1 MSDGANIAART
12 ILVVANETLGG
23 RPLLDAVRE
32 RASDDTRFVLCVPI
46 SRPKSGL
53 VVYNDSVFEA
63 AQARVDLALEVIR
76 SMGIRAIGEVGD
88 PDPFTAILD
97 AMGEYSPEE
106 IIISTYPMA
115 RSGWLR
121 RDLVDRVREATGVP
135 VTHLVSDIDA
145 EGLPFHVTLAVAN
158 RTASGDDLL
167 EILTAKSKTFSQPG
181 RRQLF
186 IVVVPPEGGSGH
198 AVQRAR
204 TRLKLVLDRLRVR
217 DLYAAGLVGDPD
229 PFTAIMNAL
238 QYFRV
243 DDIVISTFPET
254 KSGWMR
260 SDLVERVRRASGKP
274 VEHVVQSDEDT
285 AAVQS
290 AAGAPAA

>member
-1 MSDGANIAART
+1 MSSGANIASRT

-32 RASDDTRFVLCVPI
+32 RANDDTRFILCVPQ

-53 VVYNDSVFEA
+53 VVYQDAVFDA

-97 AMGEYSPEE
+97 IMGEYSPQE
-106 IIISTYPMA
+106 IIISTFPEA

-121 RDLVDRVREATGVP
+121 RDLVDRVKETTGVP
-135 VTHLVSDIDA
+135 VTHLVSDPDA

-158 RTASGDDLL
+158 RTASGDELL
-167 EILTAKSKTFSQPG
+167 EALAAKAQAFTQPG
-181 RRQLF
+181 RRQVF
-186 IVVVPPEGGSGH
+186 IVIVPPEGGSGH
-198 AVQRAR
+198 ALQRAR
-204 TRLKLVLDRLRVR
+204 TRLKLVLDRLHVR
-217 DLYAAGLVGDPD
+217 GLYAAGMIGDPD

-254 KSGWMR
+254 KSGWLR
-260 SDLVERVRRASGKP
+260 SDLIDRVRRASGKP
-274 VEHVVQSDEDT
+274 VEHIVHSD
-285 AAVQS
+285 
-290 AAGAPAA
+290 APAAVA

>member
-1 MSDGANIAART
+1 MSTSAANIAGKT
-12 ILVVANETLGG
+12 ILVVANETVGG
-23 RPLLDAVRE
+23 RDLLDAIRVRGD
-32 RASDDTRFVLCVPI
+32 SDTRFVLIVPE

-76 SMGIRAIGEVGD
+76 GMGIRAIGEVGD

-97 AMGEYSPEE
+97 ALSEYKPQE
-106 IIISTYPMA
+106 IIISTFPEA

-121 RDLVDRVREATGVP
+121 RDLIERIKEATGLP
-135 VTHLVSDIDA
+135 VSHIVQDIDS

-158 RTASGDDLL
+158 RTASGDELL
-167 EILTAKSKTFSQPG
+167 EALAAKAKAFSDPQN
-181 RRQLF
+181 RQVF
-186 IVVVPPEGGSGH
+186 VVLIPAEGGSGQ

-217 DLYAAGLVGDPD
+217 DLLAAGLVGDPD

-238 QYFRV
+238 QYFRF

-254 KSGWMR
+254 KSGWLR
-260 SDLVERVRRASGKP
+260 SDLIDRVKRATGKP
-274 VEHVVQSDEDT
+274 VEHVVHTVSGAE
-285 AAVQS
+285 AA
-290 AAGAPAA
+290 